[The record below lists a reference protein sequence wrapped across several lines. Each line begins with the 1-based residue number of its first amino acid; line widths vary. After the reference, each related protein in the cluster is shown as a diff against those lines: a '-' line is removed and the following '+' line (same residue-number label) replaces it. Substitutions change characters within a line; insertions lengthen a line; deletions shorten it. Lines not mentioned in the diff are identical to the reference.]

1 MVLLHFRVLCS
12 AWIPSL
18 RPYFRSLY
26 IYLFINYVLAF
37 SMIEVTVGYVAG
49 FIAAAIVV
57 GKDFSIQSIPH
68 FRGFKPSI
76 DLDL

>member
-1 MVLLHFRVLCS
+1 
-12 AWIPSL
+12 
-18 RPYFRSLY
+18 
-26 IYLFINYVLAF
+26 
-37 SMIEVTVGYVAG
+37 MIEVTVGYVAG